1 MSDSALDNATMYGGL
16 QPPDWQAAAPTIGIS
31 SMAFIVLVAPLLLV
45 AGVVWL
51 RQLPSAIDPGNSGDV
66 IKIHLLGP
74 RTDNTQGQDVAE
86 AAKAEPTQAADPLI
100 DDDQNHAIPR
110 DALAP
115 MPPERLRPTPAAVS
129 SIPAPSAMRRTA
141 CSIKRL

>member
-1 MSDSALDNATMYGGL
+1 
-16 QPPDWQAAAPTIGIS
+16 
-31 SMAFIVLVAPLLLV
+31 LLLV

-66 IKIHLLGP
+66 IEIHLLGP
-74 RTDNTQGQDVAE
+74 RTDDTQGQDVAE